1 MPDSPKTNRRSFL
14 KRTAA
19 AGFAAPYFI
28 KDFTIKP
35 PSDTVRLASFG
46 AGNMAFVT
54 LRMLASHPNVRVV
67 HIAEV
72 DSAMLKEVQ
81 GPSQWKEKLE
91 NAKIHADWREMLD
104 KEHKN
109 IDAVCVGT
117 PDHMHAPQGMS
128 SMQLGLHVYG
138 QKPLAHDIYEVR
150 RMAEVAREKRLVTQ
164 MGIQIH
170 SHAAYKTAVKLVQSD
185 AIGKIKEVHSWSEK
199 KWGDMEPFPA
209 DRKDP
214 VPSTLNWDAWLGVC
228 KKRHFITDYY
238 HPVNWRK
245 RIDFGT
251 ATFGDMGC
259 HIFDPVFGAVA
270 LTAPLSVRSEGPAPN
285 AHNWAINTIIHY
297 VFPGTP
303 FTEEKTVNV
312 HWYDGD
318 ERPPKEIQALI
329 PKAIPGQ
336 GSIFIGT
343 KGVMLLPHISM
354 PTLYPEEQFASFEMP
369 KEEGNNH
376 YNQFVDAVMGNAKT
390 SAPFE
395 YAGPLTESV
404 LLGPI
409 ATRFPKQTLEW
420 NAVGLNFKNSP
431 EATHFV
437 RKHYRGGWK
446 VKGL

>member
-1 MPDSPKTNRRSFL
+1 MLYDQKTVHVPIQTDRRSFI
-14 KRTAA
+14 RHA
-19 AGFAAPYFI
+19 AGFAAAPAFI
-28 KDFTIKP
+28 QNLISAP
-35 PSDTVRLASFG
+35 PSSTVRLASFG

-54 LRMLASHPNVRVV
+54 LRMLAAHPSVKVT

-72 DSAMLKEVQ
+72 DSAMLKEIK
-81 GPSQWKEKLE
+81 GKFDD
-91 NAKIHADWREMLD
+91 AKIHEDWRRMLD

-128 SMQLGLHVYG
+128 SLQLGIPVYG

-150 RMAEVAREKRLVTQ
+150 KLTETARNKRLVTQ

-170 SHAAYKTAVKLVQSD
+170 SHAAYKTAVKLVQSG
-185 AIGKIKEVHSWSEK
+185 AIGKVKEVHAWSEK
-199 KWGDMEPFPA
+199 KWGDMDPLP
-209 DRKDP
+209 DRSDP

-228 KKRHFITDYY
+228 AKRPYIDKFY

-259 HIFDPVFGAVA
+259 HIFDPVFSSLQ
-270 LTAPLSVRSEGPAPN
+270 LTAPISVRSEGPAPGKDS
-285 AHNWAINTIIHY
+285 WAVNTIIHY
-297 VFPGTP
+297 VFAGTT
-303 FTEEKTVNV
+303 FTAEKTIPI

-318 ERPPKEIQALI
+318 ERPPKDVLAMVPVPLS
-329 PKAIPGQ
+329 GQ
-336 GSIFIGT
+336 GSIYVGT
-343 KGVMLLPHISM
+343 KGVLFLPHIGE
-354 PTLYPEEQFASFEMP
+354 PALYPQEQFAGFEMP
-369 KEEGNNH
+369 KEETDNH
-376 YNQFVDAVMGNAKT
+376 YNQFIDAVMGKGKT

-395 YAGPLTESV
+395 YAGPLTEAV

-409 ATRFPKQTLEW
+409 ATRFPHTTLEW
-420 NAVGLNFKNSP
+420 SAAKMKFTNSA

-437 RKHYRGGWK
+437 RRKYRAGWK
-446 VKGL
+446 IKGL

>member
-1 MPDSPKTNRRSFL
+1 
-14 KRTAA
+14 
-19 AGFAAPYFI
+19 
-28 KDFTIKP
+28 
-35 PSDTVRLASFG
+35 
-46 AGNMAFVT
+46 MAFVT
-54 LRMLASHPNVRVV
+54 LRMLAAHPNVKVM

-72 DSAMLKEVQ
+72 DSAMLGEIK
-81 GPSQWKEKLE
+81 GKFDD
-91 NAKIHADWREMLD
+91 AKVHEDWRRMLD

-128 SMQLGLHVYG
+128 SLQLGIPVYG

-150 RMAEVAREKRLVTQ
+150 KLAEVAHKKNLVTQ

-170 SHAAYKTAVKLVQSD
+170 SHAAYKTAVKLVQTG

-199 KWGDMEPFPA
+199 KWGDMDPFPV
-209 DRKDP
+209 DRTDEI
-214 VPSTLNWDAWLGVC
+214 PSTLNWDAWLGGC
-228 KKRHFITDYY
+228 EKRPFIKDYY

-270 LTAPLSVRSEGPAPN
+270 LTAPLSVRSEGPAPGKQ
-285 AHNWAINTIIHY
+285 NWAINTIIHY

-303 FTEEKTVNV
+303 FTEDKTVNI
-312 HWYDGD
+312 HWYDGE
-318 ERPPKEIQALI
+318 ERPPQEVQALV
-329 PKAIPGQ
+329 PNAIPGQ
-336 GSIFIGT
+336 GSIFVGT
-343 KGVMLLPHISM
+343 KGVMLLPHIKM
-354 PTLYPEEQFASFEMP
+354 PALYPEAQFADFVMP
-369 KEEGNNH
+369 QEEGDNH
-376 YNQFVDAVMGNAKT
+376 YNQFVDAVLGKGKT

-409 ATRFPKQTLEW
+409 ATRFPHQTLKW
-420 NAVGLNFKNSP
+420 NTATLKFGNSP
-431 EATHFV
+431 EATHYV
-437 RKHYRGGWK
+437 RRKYRAGWK

>member
-1 MPDSPKTNRRSFL
+1 M
-14 KRTAA
+14 
-19 AGFAAPYFI
+19 
-28 KDFTIKP
+28 
-35 PSDTVRLASFG
+35 ASFG
-46 AGNMAFVT
+46 SGNMAWATARDLNKHGKVKV
-54 LRMLASHPNVRVV
+54 L

-72 DSAMLKEVQ
+72 DSAMLKEIK
-81 GPSQWKEKLE
+81 GTFDD
-91 NAKIHADWREMLD
+91 AKIHEDWRKMLD

-117 PDHMHAPQGMS
+117 PDHMHAPQGMA

-138 QKPLAHDIYEVR
+138 QKPLAHDIYECR
-150 RMAEVAREKRLVTQ
+150 RMAEVARSKKLVTQ

-170 SHAAYKTAVKLVQSD
+170 SHQAYKTATKLVQD
-185 AIGKIKEVHSWSEK
+185 GAIGKIKEVHSWSEK

-209 DRKDP
+209 DRSDP
-214 VPSTLNWDAWLGVC
+214 VPSTLNWDLWCGVC
-228 KKRHFITDYY
+228 AKRPFISDYY

-259 HIFDPVFGAVA
+259 HIFDPVFSSLQ
-270 LTAPLSVRSEGPAPN
+270 LTAPLSVRSEGPAPSK
-285 AHNWAINTIIHY
+285 HNWAINTIIHY

-303 FTEEKTVNV
+303 FTENKTIPI

-318 ERPPKEIQALI
+318 ERPPKEVQALV
-329 PKAIPGQ
+329 PRVPGQ

-343 KGVMLLPHISM
+343 KGVMLLPHIAI
-354 PTLYPEEQFASFEMP
+354 PKLYPEEQFKDFEIP
-369 KEEGNNH
+369 KIEGNSH
-376 YNQFVDAVMGNAKT
+376 YNQFIDAVLGKDKT

-409 ATRFPKQTLEW
+409 ATRFPHQTLEW
-420 NAVGLNFKNSP
+420 NAAKLKFTNSAA
-431 EATHFV
+431 ATQFV
-437 RKHYRGGWK
+437 KRKYRSGWK